1 MLGFKQ
7 RNESFLKKATEIHN
21 DKYDYSKVNY
31 INSQTKVIIGCPEHG
46 DFFQRPN
53 GHISGKGCPKCGS
66 EIRANKTRLVND
78 DLIRKFVD
86 VHKNRYS
93 YDNISY
99 KNNRTKILITC
110 KLHGDFLQTPN
121 NHLLGKGCPKCK
133 ATKTSLRCKYNTEEF
148 IKKARSVHFDKYI
161 YDNVDYINS
170 QTKVTISCLE
180 HGDFLQTPNNHLLGK
195 GCPKCKATKT
205 SLRCKYNTEEFIKK
219 ARSVHGDLYNYSKV
233 NYSTARTKVTISC
246 PKHGDFFQRPDG
258 HISGKGCSACS
269 SSKGEILIRNILLKH
284 NIKYTQEYR
293 IPLQGNL
300 FRYDFYLPDCN
311 LLIEFHG
318 SQHYFPV
325 EFFGGDDGFKKTKL
339 RDRLKISLAKD
350 LHYKLLIV
358 PYMLLEKNTVETFE
372 SLLLEA
378 INKKSKFYPKTS
390 IPVKEK
396 WHYPNFNSELT

>member
-1 MLGFKQ
+1 MIGFKQ

-31 INSQTKVIIGCPEHG
+31 IDSQTKVIIGCPKHG

-78 DLIRKFVD
+78 DLIKKFVD

-110 KLHGDFLQTPN
+110 KLHGDFLQIPN

-133 ATKTSLRCKYNTEEF
+133 AVKTSLRCKYNTEEF
-148 IKKARSVHFDKYI
+148 IEKARSVHGDL
-161 YDNVDYINS
+161 YDYSKVNYS
-170 QTKVTISCLE
+170 CTRTKVIINCSK
-180 HGDFLQTPNNHLLGK
+180 HGDFLQIPNNHLLGK
-195 GCPKCKATKT
+195 GCPT
-205 SLRCKYNTEEFIKK
+205 
-219 ARSVHGDLYNYSKV
+219 
-233 NYSTARTKVTISC
+233 
-246 PKHGDFFQRPDG
+246 
-258 HISGKGCSACS
+258 CS

-293 IPLQGNL
+293 IPLQGNK

-325 EFFGGDDGFKKTKL
+325 KFFGGDDGFKKTKL
-339 RDRLKISLAKD
+339 RDGLKISLAKD

-358 PYMLLEKNTVETFE
+358 SYMFLEKNTVETFE

-378 INKKSKFYPKTS
+378 INKKSKSYPKMS

-396 WHYPNFNSELT
+396 WHHPNFNSELT

>member
-1 MLGFKQ
+1 MIGIKQ
-7 RNESFLKKATEIHN
+7 RNERFLKKATEVHN

-31 INSQTKVIIGCPEHG
+31 TNSQTKVTISCPKHG
-46 DFFQRPN
+46 DFFQRPD
-53 GHISGKGCPKCGS
+53 GHISGKGCSKCGS
-66 EIRANKTRLVND
+66 EIRANKTRLVKD
-78 DLIRKFVD
+78 ELIRKFVD

-110 KLHGDFLQTPN
+110 KL
-121 NHLLGKGCPKCK
+121 
-133 ATKTSLRCKYNTEEF
+133 
-148 IKKARSVHFDKYI
+148 
-161 YDNVDYINS
+161 
-170 QTKVTISCLE
+170 